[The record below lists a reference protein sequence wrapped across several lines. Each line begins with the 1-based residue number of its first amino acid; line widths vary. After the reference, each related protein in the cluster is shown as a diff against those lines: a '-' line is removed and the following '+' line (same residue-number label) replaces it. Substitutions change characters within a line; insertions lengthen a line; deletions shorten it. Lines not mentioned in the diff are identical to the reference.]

1 MKLGVIVSMRDDV
14 RKKFRELSEMGFSTC
29 QLGCWNPDLFTD
41 ENAEIINRAKE
52 AYNIEISAFWCGWS
66 GPAIWNSYDGPATL
80 GLVPEA
86 YRHKRFEELKKG
98 ADFAEKLNVKNVVT
112 HVGFIPEN
120 PTAYEYTSLIS
131 LLKCL
136 ANYLKEKGQ
145 NFLFETGQETPVTLR
160 RAIEDIGTG
169 NLGINLDPAN
179 LILYGKANA
188 VDALDVFGEFI
199 MGVHG
204 KDAVYPKDGKIL
216 GEEKRIGDGK
226 VNFPALIKRLREVG
240 YDGPITIERE
250 ISGEKQ
256 IEDILYAKHFLE
268 KLIQE

>member
-1 MKLGVIVSMRDDV
+1 MKLGVIISMRDDV
-14 RKKFRELSEMGFSTC
+14 RKKFKELSEMGFSAC
-29 QLGCWNPDLFTD
+29 QLSCWNPELLTD

-52 AYNIEISAFWCGWS
+52 EYNIEIVAFWAGWS

-98 ADFAEKLNVKNVVT
+98 ADFAEKLEVKNVIT

-120 PTAYEYTSLIS
+120 PMTYEYNSLVS
-131 LLKCL
+131 LLRCL

-160 RAIEDIGTG
+160 RAIEDIGTD

-188 VDALDVFGEFI
+188 VDSLDVFGEFV
-199 MGVHG
+199 MCLHG

-226 VNFPALIKRLREVG
+226 VNFPALIKRLKEIG
-240 YDGPITIERE
+240 YDGPIIIERE

-256 IEDILYAKHFLE
+256 IEDILYAKKFLE
-268 KLIQE
+268 ELI